1 MTGVD
6 PAAFRLAAGRFP
18 TGIAV
23 VSAALDGVA
32 HIMTVSAFTSVSL
45 DPLLVLFCAEKIA
58 RFHDAVL
65 AAGSWAVSVLD
76 EDSEKISRWLSTRGR
91 PLAGQLDEVS
101 HHPGPLTGA
110 PILDRA
116 LSALE
121 CRTTAVHDGGDHSIV
136 VGEVIGVSGPRS
148 PGRPLL
154 YYAGQYRRLGDEP
167 RGDPGRA

>member
-18 TGIAV
+18 TGILV
-23 VSAALDGVA
+23 VSTSLGGVP
-32 HIMTVSAFTSVSL
+32 HSMTVSAFTSVSL

-65 AAGSWAVSVLD
+65 AAGTWAVSVLD
-76 EDSEKISRWLSTRGR
+76 EDSEKVSRWLATRGR
-91 PLAGQLDEVS
+91 PLTGQLEGVA

-110 PILDRA
+110 PILDNA

-136 VGEVIGVSGPRS
+136 VGEVIGVTLSRAEGL
-148 PGRPLL
+148 PLL
-154 YYAGQYRRLGDEP
+154 YYAGRYRRLD
-167 RGDPGRA
+167 DDD